1 MRAAAGDICAQCAH
15 FKMKEYPE
23 HARVGLGRCMGY
35 DGTFTPLLNPFRA
48 WGTKACARFSRDW
61 AGRAAR
67 QAWIDKQN
75 VKQESSDVQTET
87 KG

>member
-1 MRAAAGDICAQCAH
+1 MKAPAGDICAQCTH
-15 FKMKEYPE
+15 FKMKGYPE

-48 WGTKACARFSRDW
+48 WSTKACSRFSQDW
-61 AGRAAR
+61 SGRAAR
-67 QAWIDKQN
+67 QVWIDKQQA
-75 VKQESSDVQTET
+75 KQESNDVQTET